1 MDLELR
7 IDGETARI
15 KLPATMGIEDALG
28 LKASLQ
34 EVVDARP
41 RAVVADLD
49 AVMAV
54 DTAALQLLTAF
65 VAAMRSD
72 GVALQW
78 DNLSVPMYMSAC
90 HLNLEEHLQL

>member
-7 IDGETARI
+7 IDGDTARI
-15 KLPATMGIEDALG
+15 KLPPTMAIAEAVG
-28 LKASLQ
+28 LKTSLQ

-41 RAVVADLD
+41 RTVVADLD

-54 DTAALQLLTAF
+54 DTAALQVLTAF
-65 VAAMRSD
+65 VAAMRRD
-72 GVALQW
+72 GVSLQW
-78 DNLSVPMYMSAC
+78 DNLSVPMYMAAC